1 VFLIVLDNTT
11 TNGNLNASGELRQ
24 ELKRVMQEESAAASG
39 GMSIN
44 DTEEKSLLN

>member
-24 ELKRVMQEESAAASG
+24 ELKRVMQEESAAAG
-39 GMSIN
+39 AMSIN